1 MGYLTLYWMD
11 KFFQPQDQKSNGVFS
26 DVPWVRESTRR
37 DSFMFNNNCLVR
49 WTNNVYPILPV
60 QLNKTLEFVQ
70 VQHINENDQQINF
83 VMLMINQF
91 V

>member
-1 MGYLTLYWMD
+1 
-11 KFFQPQDQKSNGVFS
+11 
-26 DVPWVRESTRR
+26 
-37 DSFMFNNNCLVR
+37 MFNNNCLVR